1 MTDKDRLEEAS
12 KLHESGKKEILPSR
26 LREIRRTLYEIVTG
40 LSLSR
45 KRQRSCANVVG
56 RLVQTRLSEQS
67 FSHLSKED
75 IAKRLLLNCLFIAES
90 GCSFHLTQLKTY
102 QDWMKELRQP
112 EASRVAL
119 SGPLLELVFRAVRI
133 ALKKK
138 MYFYHEKT
146 MEYQSCCSSFSITM
160 DAWTD
165 IGCNNSYLALTRHWI
180 PDHEWNL
187 YSAVLDV
194 IPFSQRHTS
203 ENIAYVKLVFDYS
216 I

>member
-1 MTDKDRLEEAS
+1 M
-12 KLHESGKKEILPSR
+12 
-26 LREIRRTLYEIVTG
+26 VTG

-45 KRQRSCANVVG
+45 KRQRSCADVVG

-119 SGPLLELVFRAVRI
+119 SGPLLELVFRTVRI

-138 MYFYHEKT
+138 K
-146 MEYQSCCSSFSITM
+146 
-160 DAWTD
+160 
-165 IGCNNSYLALTRHWI
+165 N
-180 PDHEWNL
+180 
-187 YSAVLDV
+187 
-194 IPFSQRHTS
+194 
-203 ENIAYVKLVFDYS
+203 VFLS
-216 I
+216 